1 MRPLPTTAEYID
13 ANAALHPQR
22 LALRED
28 ASELTYGQLQCV
40 VAQAGLALRRLGVQR
55 GQRVA
60 VGGPGFGLQLV
71 LLLAAE
77 SLGAITVSF
86 QAAND
91 PDAGWLLPRVDWVF
105 CGIAP
110 ALPPD
115 VRFVLTDAAFARGL
129 GEPLREPPPAWEPP
143 PAGEPH
149 RMVRTSG
156 SSGISKF
163 MVLAREQQEWWIRV
177 ALESPGW
184 GMEAGTRF
192 LALAP
197 LVVNAAYVR
206 VSGTLRRGGAV
217 VIGSGGD
224 IEALAPTHISGLP
237 VHMDRLLAE
246 IPAGWRSPRRVSAA
260 TFGGP
265 ATPALR
271 SRAEAVFG
279 SAIRNGYGS
288 NETGTICNDLDASG
302 TGVICAGMDVR
313 VLDEDGRELP
323 PGSTGIVAL
332 RTPALAREYLE
343 RPEESARAFRDGWF
357 VSGDVGALVGP
368 RLLRLA
374 GRHDDLV
381 NVGGLKVPAR
391 QLESALTQQPGIAD
405 AAVLAVHLERGAMT
419 LGVALV
425 LAPGT
430 TQQAAGEQVRQALQ
444 LPADLEARVLYLQAL
459 PRVASGKVDRMGVLR
474 LFQSA

>member
-1 MRPLPTTAEYID
+1 MTRPVPTTAEFID
-13 ANAALHPQR
+13 ANAALHPGR
-22 LALRED
+22 LALREEGT
-28 ASELTYGQLQCV
+28 ELTYGQLQCIV
-40 VAQAGLALRRLGVQR
+40 VQAGLALQRLGVQR

-60 VGGPGFGLQLV
+60 VSGPGFGIQLV

-77 SLGAITVSF
+77 SLGAVTVSF
-86 QAAND
+86 QADND

-105 CGIAP
+105 SGLP
-110 ALPPD
+110 QALPEG
-115 VRFVLTDAAFARGL
+115 VRFVPLDAEFARRL
-129 GEPLREPPPAWEPP
+129 GEPLREPPPAWTPL
-143 PAGEPH
+143 PAGEPQ

-163 MVLAREQQEWWIRV
+163 MLLAREQQEWWIRV
-177 ALESPGW
+177 SLEAPGW
-184 GMEAGTRF
+184 SMDPGTRI

-206 VSGTLRRGGAV
+206 VSGALRRGGTV
-217 VIGSGGD
+217 VIGPGRD

-237 VHMDRLLAE
+237 VHVERLLADV
-246 IPAGWRSPRRVSAA
+246 PAGWRSPRPVSVS

-271 SRAEAVFG
+271 ARCEAVFG
-279 SAIRNGYGS
+279 TAMRNGYGS
-288 NETGTICNDLDASG
+288 NETGTVCDNLDASG
-302 TGVICAGMDVR
+302 TGVVRAGMDVR
-313 VLDEDGRELP
+313 VLDEEGRELP
-323 PGSTGIVAL
+323 PGSTGIIAL
-332 RTPALAREYLE
+332 RTPALAQGYLE

-357 VSGDVGALVGP
+357 ISGDVGALVGP
-368 RLLRLA
+368 RLLRIA

-391 QLESALTQQPGIAD
+391 QLEAALTAQPAIED
-405 AAVLAVHLERGAMT
+405 AAVMAVHLERGAMT

-430 TQQAAGEQVRQALQ
+430 SAADAGEQVRAALQ
-444 LPADLEARVLYLQAL
+444 LPANLEARVLHVQAL
-459 PRVASGKVDRMGVLR
+459 PRVASGKVDRMALMR
-474 LFQSA
+474 LFQG